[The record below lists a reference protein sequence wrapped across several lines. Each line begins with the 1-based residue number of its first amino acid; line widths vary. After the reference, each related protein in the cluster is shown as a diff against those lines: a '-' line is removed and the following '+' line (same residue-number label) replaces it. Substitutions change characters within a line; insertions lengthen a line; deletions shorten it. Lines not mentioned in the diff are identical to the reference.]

1 MFSKKLKCFPRID
14 LTHIPIKTM
23 SLLELVLEPEIYTP
37 IVDSNGNY
45 IDKTPTANALKYGI
59 RCPCGTRQENIIY
72 SAQKFKSHIKALKHQ
87 AWLKELTDKK
97 GNFYEENIKL
107 KDLVHQLRLM
117 NAEHERTLINKNRVI
132 DILLKQIELEKK
144 SINENINLI
153 DF

>member
-1 MFSKKLKCFPRID
+1 
-14 LTHIPIKTM
+14 M

-72 SAQKFKSHIKALKHQ
+72 AAQKFKSHIKALKHQ

-117 NAEHERTLINKNRVI
+117 NADYERVLINKNQTI
-132 DILLKQIELEKK
+132 ATLIKEIQSEKK
-144 SINENINLI
+144 PINESINLI